1 MKHIQ
6 ATNYKLQATNYK
18 PQATKR
24 ETSYSITMRKY
35 KRMRMIEDIILY
47 LGAVGIVAL
56 FAVFIATL

>member
-6 ATNYKLQATNYK
+6 ATSYKPQPQ

-35 KRMRMIEDIILY
+35 KRMRMIEDIVLY
-47 LGAVGIVAL
+47 LGALGIVAL